1 MPSAA
6 SEQREGLSVRRPQGL
21 QNVLLSA
28 HSGERAVGER
38 DVRLRRGDL
47 RLPEWK
53 RGSGPGPADPRGEV
67 REVGVPAG
75 MERSG
80 VCEFDFAEL
89 CRQPTGAGDYI
100 SLCRRG
106 EACRA

>member
-1 MPSAA
+1 
-6 SEQREGLSVRRPQGL
+6 
-21 QNVLLSA
+21 
-28 HSGERAVGER
+28 
-38 DVRLRRGDL
+38 
-47 RLPEWK
+47 
-53 RGSGPGPADPRGEV
+53 
-67 REVGVPAG
+67 

-106 EACRA
+106 KARGA